1 MSASKN
7 PITVIVTYT
16 DEIGETQTETHVVKD
31 ALTAV
36 RLAVEESKWEKTLR
50 VDIPDCQLVAIDGE
64 LVA

>member
-16 DEIGETQTETHVVKD
+16 DEIGETQTDTHVVTG
-31 ALTAV
+31 LGVAV
-36 RLAVEESKWEKTLR
+36 RLAMEESKWEKTLR

-64 LVA
+64 LLP